1 MADSGCVTGGTAG
14 TAGTVNLSRMIHP
27 EIFVQIYA

>member
-1 MADSGCVTGGTAG
+1 MADSGCVTGG